1 MSTSAFDYYNEAKE
15 FSQWVRDNLG
25 NITQANMLKV
35 EDGVTSIGGDN
46 SYLAEDT
53 GSSKIFYADEKNDP
67 MLAESAFNNHRLAV
81 IRKTIETSLNTVIS
95 NYHSTT
101 LYDYAMP
108 VIGDDDWYKILN
120 NISLVTFM
128 QGTNIGYRYYNN
140 YAVITNNINKE
151 VVKPENIY
159 VIAEKNGV
167 REYHQP
173 GCKELIDGVKNG
185 EMTIIG
191 AYPVASF
198 QRQTVEIN
206 EVTNEYFYPQ
216 ARDRKTLTGCYNCIV
231 DATGDYDINDIIDGT
246 IEDYTN
252 EQNILYNKNDI
263 AEIRQIYLNALARE
277 RYDLYKS
284 NFDLSNLG

>member
-159 VIAEKNGV
+159 VIAEKDGV

-173 GCKELIDGVKNG
+173 GCN
-185 EMTIIG
+185 
-191 AYPVASF
+191 PVASF